1 METTLLE
8 RYIKEVLKESDESI
22 AVSAEDVDLPKIP
35 KDENE
40 MTWGDLRKVVEAI
53 RNEYGTKDFVKKGIK
68 IASLIPGFAAS
79 ALIDD
84 KIVGEIAEIGVAKLL
99 ALAYNIN
106 GNKPPNKS
114 TFQIDPHVSKVIDDD
129 VEKEFIYWF
138 AKHIK
143 DEKNDSD
150 KLVNFD
156 MTKELSD
163 WLKDKKGNAVKY
175 GGVKIE
181 K

>member
-1 METTLLE
+1 MEAILLE

-22 AVSAEDVDLPKIP
+22 AVSAEDVDLPEIP
-35 KDENE
+35 KDKNE
-40 MTWGDLRKVVEAI
+40 MTWGDVRKVVEAI
-53 RNEYGTKDFVKKGIK
+53 RKSYGRKDIARKTIK
-68 IASLIPGFAAS
+68 YLNLIPGFAAS
-79 ALIDD
+79 AVIDD

-99 ALAYNIN
+99 ALIYNIN
-106 GNKPPNKS
+106 GNKPSNKS

-143 DEKNDSD
+143 DKKNDSD

>member
-1 METTLLE
+1 METILLE
-8 RYIKEVLKESDESI
+8 RYIKEVLKKSDESI

-53 RNEYGTKDFVKKGIK
+53 RNEYGTKDIARKAK
-68 IASLIPGFAAS
+68 IILNLIPGFAAS

-143 DEKNDSD
+143 DKKNDSD
-150 KLVNFD
+150 KLVDFD
-156 MTKELSD
+156 MTEKLQE
-163 WLKDKKGNAVKY
+163 WLAGDGKSSY
-175 GGVKIE
+175 GGVNVTK
-181 K
+181 